1 MLPNVPSKQ
10 TLKAFAPA
18 RRQRGVVLVVALIFL
33 VLITI
38 LAISASGTSLLQ
50 MRLVG
55 GLRSSQ
61 LADMGAE
68 TAVRGAEWRL
78 WTAANGNP
86 MACTTSG
93 PTCYMYDA
101 ASPNTTVETFRT
113 APGWITDSE
122 DDDSATGG
130 GTKYSPGTLKTASH
144 DGSYKLVRDPLYLI
158 EDMGVELPPGAGS
171 QHESG
176 QTAPG
181 TGNTSVDSHIYRI
194 TARSAGANFN
204 TVRVLE
210 TTFAAKAN

>member
-1 MLPNVPSKQ
+1 MLPTRLPMKRPAALTQ
-10 TLKAFAPA
+10 A

-33 VLITI
+33 LLITV

-50 MRLVG
+50 LRLVG

-68 TAVRGAEWRL
+68 SAVRGAEWRL
-78 WTAANGNP
+78 WTAANGSP

-93 PTCYMYDA
+93 PICYMYDA

-113 APGWITDSE
+113 SPGWVQDTGNNDTG
-122 DDDSATGG
+122 TGG
-130 GTKYSPGTLKTASH
+130 GTKYSPGTFKTAST
-144 DGSYKLVRDPLYLI
+144 DKSFKLARDPLYLI
-158 EDMGVELPPGAGS
+158 EDMGVELPAGAGS

-194 TARSAGANFN
+194 TARAAGANSN